1 MSSEELSPEE
11 SAELAVDGIV
21 RTDHA
26 VYVESSTNPDD
37 LPIGDW
43 LNIQRL
49 HQQGDE
55 NGLLKAA
62 REIRRTAR
70 ADGSGRTS
78 SARPAVGGLREVS
91 DRDAVAALIGEHSWD
106 MTDEIRVDGVWTW
119 VLCCECGEM
128 PPMAEGHQHIAD
140 GILRSDWLANQRSTA
155 REQGRAE
162 GEAEWAAAVEGL
174 AFIVCPDLTHTHNE
188 GHDECEALTTTITAT
203 LLTAD
208 HTKALDAV
216 KAQAAREALI
226 EVSVDSVWDYDDHD
240 ITRAAVR
247 AWLRARADQIGGA

>member
-37 LPIGDW
+37 LPVGDW

-62 REIRRTAR
+62 REIRR
-70 ADGSGRTS
+70 
-78 SARPAVGGLREVS
+78 
-91 DRDAVAALIGEHSWD
+91 
-106 MTDEIRVDGVWTW
+106 
-119 VLCCECGEM
+119 
-128 PPMAEGHQHIAD
+128 
-140 GILRSDWLANQRSTA
+140 TA

-208 HTKALDAV
+208 RTKALDAV
-216 KAQAAREALI
+216 KAQAAREAGERIAQAI
-226 EVSVDSVWDYDDHD
+226 EADVYRQRRTGGGIYTADF
-240 ITRAAVR
+240 AAGTQHAAR
-247 AWLRARADQIGGA
+247 IARADRNPNGGDS